1 MNEREKKKMK
11 KDLIKGWA
19 KKDKTEKF
27 KDEGR
32 KSKEGIK

>member
-1 MNEREKKKMK
+1 MKEWMKERRKN
-11 KDLIKGWA
+11 LIKGWA